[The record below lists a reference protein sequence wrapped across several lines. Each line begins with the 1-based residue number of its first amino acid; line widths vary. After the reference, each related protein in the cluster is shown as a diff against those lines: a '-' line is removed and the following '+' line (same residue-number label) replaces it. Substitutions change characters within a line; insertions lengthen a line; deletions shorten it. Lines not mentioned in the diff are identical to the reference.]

1 MMRSKL
7 RLTIWSTSQA
17 VSSNRCFP
25 TLSDAEIRIHIES
38 GFFILNGNPV
48 FDLCRLKVGIL
59 MLKRLDRLI
68 FLYGLKNG
76 AVGCRTALFDAFR
89 RHIGL
94 FLQN

>member
-1 MMRSKL
+1 M
-7 RLTIWSTSQA
+7 
-17 VSSNRCFP
+17 
-25 TLSDAEIRIHIES
+25 SDAEIRIHIES
-38 GFFILNGNPV
+38 GFFYFEWKSC

-59 MLKRLDRLI
+59 MLKWSDRLI

-89 RHIGL
+89 RHMGL